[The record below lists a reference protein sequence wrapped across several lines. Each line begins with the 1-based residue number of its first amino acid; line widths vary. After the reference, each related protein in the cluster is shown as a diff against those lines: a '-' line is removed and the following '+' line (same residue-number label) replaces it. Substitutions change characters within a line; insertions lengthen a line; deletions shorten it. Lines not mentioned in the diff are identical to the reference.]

1 MTFEVNTSNELDAIN
16 TKLKDMITSVTE
28 LSGVIDTVKFL
39 TVKDVAE
46 LTGWNVTTV
55 RNLFNIEDFPS
66 CDYGR
71 EKVVEIHALVAYFSV
86 PRRRE
91 VK

>member
-1 MTFEVNTSNELDAIN
+1 MTFEVNTSNEIDTIN

-28 LSGVIDTVKFL
+28 LSTVIDTVKFL
-39 TVKDVAE
+39 TIKDVAD
-46 LTGWNVTTV
+46 LTGWNVMTV
-55 RNLFNIEDFPS
+55 RNLFNIEDFPC

-71 EKVVEIHALVAYFSV
+71 EKVVEIHALVTYFSV

-91 VK
+91 AR